1 MRRIIKLFE
10 QGSVSV
16 FGQRGTGKD
25 VLFGNVIARRKKPY
39 TSNLDYGGIFT
50 PLDLN
55 LLNMNGNTYRQ
66 LISGN
71 PIPYEYPEA
80 LKGNDIYISDVGVYL
95 PSQFCNELNRDYKG
109 LPLFFALS
117 RQIGRGMNVHCNT
130 QFLGRPWDKLRE
142 QSDIYINTRKCIFL
156 GKLVLMKVR
165 LYEKYESAL
174 ATVPPFRMRRPILG
188 NSTSRMLYET
198 HRDSYINSHGEI
210 KQFWIVF
217 LNRSQHD
224 TYYFEKFF
232 KGENQNNEIPEQAEE

>member
-10 QGSVSV
+10 RGSVSV

-39 TSNLDYGGIFT
+39 TSNLYYGGTFT

-55 LLNMNGNTYRQ
+55 LLNMSGNTYRQ
-66 LISGN
+66 LISGK
-71 PIPYEYPEA
+71 PIPFDYPENQ
-80 LKGNDIYISDVGVYL
+80 KCNDIYISDVGAYL

-117 RQIGRGMNVHCNT
+117 RQIAHLNVHTNT

-142 QSDIYINTRKCIFL
+142 QSDIYVNTRKCIFF
-156 GKLVLMKVR
+156 GKLVFMKVR

-198 HRDSYINSHGEI
+198 HRDSYINTHGEI

-217 LNRSQHD
+217 PNRSNHD

-232 KGENQNNEIPEQAEE
+232 KGDKTNNENPKQTEE